1 MGLLNTL
8 RFIVEHP
15 LNSGKRLA
23 SLRRFPAWQIG
34 SRLVPGPVV
43 VEFVG
48 GTRLL
53 VAPGQTGATGN
64 LYAGLHELPEMA
76 FVLHLLRPGDLF
88 VDIGANIGSY
98 TILAAGAARAK
109 CIAFEPAESAF
120 EILRAN
126 VRLNDIAE
134 RVEAI
139 RSAVGDAE
147 GEVSFTIGGD
157 TVNHVATKG
166 EPATMTTVPITR
178 LDRVLGG
185 RAPVAMK
192 IDVEGFEARVL
203 DGASKTMANPG
214 LKAVI
219 METNGSGSRYGS
231 DDRDLHET
239 MTGLGFAACNYGPFS
254 RTIELAGARN
264 SNGNTIYVRD
274 LDFASERVADAP
286 TFAVAGSRV
295 I

>member
-23 SLRRFPAWQIG
+23 SLRRFAAWQIG

-98 TILAAGAARAK
+98 TPLVGQ
-109 CIAFEPAESAF
+109 PA
-120 EILRAN
+120 
-126 VRLNDIAE
+126 
-134 RVEAI
+134 
-139 RSAVGDAE
+139 
-147 GEVSFTIGGD
+147 IGGP
-157 TVNHVATKG
+157 NEG
-166 EPATMTTVPITR
+166 NWPAP
-178 LDRVLGG
+178 
-185 RAPVAMK
+185 
-192 IDVEGFEARVL
+192 
-203 DGASKTMANPG
+203 PG
-214 LKAVI
+214 DKK
-219 METNGSGSRYGS
+219 
-231 DDRDLHET
+231 
-239 MTGLGFAACNYGPFS
+239 
-254 RTIELAGARN
+254 
-264 SNGNTIYVRD
+264 
-274 LDFASERVADAP
+274 
-286 TFAVAGSRV
+286 
-295 I
+295 